1 MGFMNE
7 ILFTVIEGIVVIML
21 ILLMR
26 YAVPYLKYKVLA
38 LTDQTIWEAIIREVK
53 SVEQTMT
60 GSGQGPAKKEEVMA
74 RIYLWAEKHGI
85 QITCDQISQL
95 IETAVFVLKNEVK

>member
-21 ILLMR
+21 MLLMR

-60 GSGQGPAKKEEVMA
+60 GSGQGSAKKEEVMS

-85 QITCDQISQL
+85 RITRDQISQL